1 MYASIRQYR
10 TSHVV
15 EVARRAREGFVPIVK
30 DVPGFTAYYLVDSGD
45 GTLFTV
51 TVCEDRAGAD
61 ASVNSAAEWVRD
73 NLAELVDGPPTVTN
87 GEVVAHS

>member
-10 TSHVV
+10 TNHVD
-15 EVARRAREGFVPIVK
+15 EVARRAQEGFVPIVN
-30 DVPGFTAYYLVDSGD
+30 DVPGFTAWYLVDSGD

-61 ASVNSAAEWVRD
+61 ASVNAAAEWVHD
-73 NLAELVDGPPTVTN
+73 NLAELVDGPPTVSN
-87 GEVVAHS
+87 GEVAAHA